1 MFEKVYTLRCKI
13 LGEEHPDTLTTL
25 NNLATTYYQLGD
37 LEKAA
42 EMFEKVYSLFCKI
55 LGEEH
60 PDTLSV
66 QNNLAYILGM
76 LFLNK
81 FLK

>member
-1 MFEKVYTLRCKI
+1 RRKALELNEKVYALQCKI
-13 LGEEHPDTLTTL
+13 LGEEHPDTLTSL

-42 EMFEKVYSLFCKI
+42 EMFEKVYALMCKI

-60 PDTLSV
+60 PFYTDDTE
-66 QNNLAYILGM
+66 
-76 LFLNK
+76 
-81 FLK
+81 

>member
-1 MFEKVYTLRCKI
+1 M
-13 LGEEHPDTLTTL
+13 
-25 NNLATTYYQLGD
+25 NNLACTYYQLGD

-42 EMFEKVYSLFCKI
+42 EMFEKVYALFCKI

-66 QNNLAYILGM
+66 QNNLASILGM